1 MTAAIVSYGGDYS
14 KYQPL
19 LYNNTGHDSFAIS
32 QIGGSVNGWI
42 YEQATYS
49 SHAQQAKS
57 RGWRFHTYIW
67 MQTGSNQSQTQKMLN
82 YFLPRLQ
89 QPKGAIVALD
99 YEDGASGNIEANTDN
114 IIFGMRQ
121 IKNAGYTPML
131 YSYKPYMHD
140 NVNVGR
146 VLAVFPNSIWVAGYQ
161 PGLSITPN
169 YGYFPSMDGVA
180 IWQYSNY
187 GGKQDMNVDL
197 LGITWNGYRTT
208 DGWQG
213 SGDTWQYYENGSAVK
228 NAWRLVDKLWYYL
241 DGSGNLE
248 SGWQKINDKWYF
260 LNDQHDGTFG
270 AAKTGWNQ
278 INNCWY
284 YMDKEN
290 AWCLTGWQKID
301 GKKYYFDPDNAWMVT
316 GKQTI
321 DGTEY
326 IFADN
331 GALEKTEAKKEDN
344 TKPEPVKPNG
354 EASKLYDADKQAI
367 EDDLKPFIKAEVK
380 AQLAAQK

>member
-14 KYQPL
+14 KYQPS

-67 MQTGSNQSQTQKMLN
+67 MQTGSNQSQTQQMLN

-278 INNCWY
+278 INNRWY
-284 YMDKEN
+284 YMDKDN
-290 AWCLTGWQKID
+290 AWCLTGWQEID
-301 GKKYYFDPDNAWMVT
+301 GKKYYFDPDNAWMLT
-316 GKQTI
+316 GDQTI
-321 DGTEY
+321 DGVEY
-326 IFADN
+326 VFADN
-331 GALEKTEAKKEDN
+331 GSLQGQKQQPTQPKEKSTLSD
-344 TKPEPVKPNG
+344 V
-354 EASKLYDADKQAI
+354 DRQAI
-367 EDDLKPFIKAEVK
+367 ENELKPYIQEVVK
-380 AQLAAQK
+380 EELAKNGR